1 MVVGWALARGGR
13 RHAPVFLEVVFLP
26 PGRGVLGAPRV
37 TRAVGGGG
45 GGRDTGSSRRCG
57 RGKSV
62 FSLVTAG
69 VLVNFLPNLVI
80 FLTNRVIFL
89 TNLVIFLTNLVR
101 GRALSRGEHRRVL
114 PPWRHIRTRQR
125 MPGRLLLVLAHPSQS
140 VVGVAGTALV
150 AGVPPDLHGDGAAL
164 YRTDPGLPPEL
175 VRVMLSTVEDVHP
188 EAEGAVPAHRLRP
201 GHVLTAGPWAGA
213 RITTVQMPTELGAG
227 VVRLTIGDR
236 VVWADASTPM
246 T

>member
-1 MVVGWALARGGR
+1 MVTLDTTDVAAR
-13 RHAPVFLEVVFLP
+13 A
-26 PGRGVLGAPRV
+26 
-37 TRAVGGGG
+37 
-45 GGRDTGSSRRCG
+45 
-57 RGKSV
+57 
-62 FSLVTAG
+62 
-69 VLVNFLPNLVI
+69 
-80 FLTNRVIFL
+80 
-89 TNLVIFLTNLVR
+89 
-101 GRALSRGEHRRVL
+101 RALV
-114 PPWRHIRTRQR
+114 
-125 MPGRLLLVLAHPSQS
+125 GRPVTVYTHNPQWGTVVTSGLLGHVHQDVYLTMAR
-140 VVGVAGTALV
+140 
-150 AGVPPDLHGDGAAL
+150 D
-164 YRTDPGLPPEL
+164 RTDRGLPPEL